1 MYVFNFDKY
10 ILGISGCFICYVFK
24 VGARKT
30 VMNILEHF
38 CSKYSLPQTREKD
51 CLLIEI
57 WDGLSKAKILISKL
71 NSGGKDKAVG
81 EMQDIYAIYSQ
92 RVQKIETLKLKS
104 TYANTHIR
112 AQA

>member
-24 VGARKT
+24 VAARKT
-30 VMNILEHF
+30 AMNIFEHF

-57 WDGLSKAKILISKL
+57 WDGLSKAKILISKQ

-81 EMQDIYAIYSQ
+81 EMQDI
-92 RVQKIETLKLKS
+92 
-104 TYANTHIR
+104 
-112 AQA
+112 